1 MYMHELHKAHVYSHV
16 FSHIFT
22 HKMRLCAPPPTQME
36 RLEVPDLS
44 HQYKMLL
51 KRS

>member
-22 HKMRLCAPPPTQME
+22 HKMRLCAPPPN
-36 RLEVPDLS
+36 PDG
-44 HQYKMLL
+44 KV
-51 KRS
+51 RGP